1 MNIEIRD
8 DGLLEIVDRDVEVE
22 QAATGFG
29 FTEGPAWDHVERR
42 LVFSDI
48 PGDVLRQ
55 WTPDGRVETF
65 RRPSNMA
72 NGNCYD
78 RQGRLITCEH
88 ATSRVTR
95 TEKDGSVSVLA
106 THYDGKELNSPND
119 VVVRSDGSI
128 YFTDPYFGRL
138 GSPHGVARERELDF
152 CGVFRLEPESGALTL
167 VVSDFTLPNGLCFS
181 LDESQLF
188 VDDSRHNHIR
198 VFDVQDDGSVTGGRV
213 WAELQGD
220 RETGVGDGMRVD
232 SRGNLY
238 CSGPGGIHCF
248 TPDGAILG
256 VILTP
261 EISANLTWGDEDL
274 CSMFITASTSLYRV
288 RVKVPGRPAF

>member
-8 DGLLEIVDRDVEVE
+8 DGLLEIVDRDVEIE
-22 QAATGFG
+22 QIAAGFG

-48 PGDVLRQ
+48 PGDALRQ
-55 WTPDGRVETF
+55 WTPDGRVQTF
-65 RRPSNMA
+65 RQPSNMA

-78 RQGRLITCEH
+78 RRGRLITCEH

-119 VVVRSDGSI
+119 VVVKSDGSI

-138 GSPHGVARERELDF
+138 AAPHGVARERELDF
-152 CGVFRLEPESGALTL
+152 CGVFRLEPGSGALTL
-167 VVSDFTLPNGLCFS
+167 SVSDFTLPNGLCFS
-181 LDESQLF
+181 PDESQLF

-198 VFDVQDDGSVTGGRV
+198 VFDVQADGSVTGGRV

-220 RETGVGDGMRVD
+220 RETGVADGMRVD
-232 SRGNLY
+232 GRGNLY

-248 TPDGAILG
+248 TPDGASLG

-261 EISANLTWGDEDL
+261 EISANLTWGDDDL

-288 RVKVPGRPAF
+288 RMKVPGRPAF